1 LNEVVETPILENTP
15 ILDIPMDASLNEVV
29 ENLDIVTTPILDI
42 PMDASLNE
50 IVETLDIVTTPILE
64 NSKILETPLE
74 KTIQVLG
81 FRVSVISLQLGL
93 SARFGIFLNCLHGEN
108 SFIDYKEIVI
118 EGEEYSNWGN
128 DDQYIMD
135 LVSQKLLSLI

>member
-1 LNEVVETPILENTP
+1 
-15 ILDIPMDASLNEVV
+15 MDASLNEVV
-29 ENLDIVTTPILDI
+29 ENPILVA
-42 PMDASLNE
+42 PVPEPATQEPNTK
-50 IVETLDIVTTPILE
+50 TLD
-64 NSKILETPLE
+64 TPLE

-81 FRVSVISLQLGL
+81 FRVSVINLQLGQF
-93 SARFGIFLNCLHGEN
+93 ARLAIHLNCICGDK

-128 DDQYIMD
+128 DDEYIMD